1 MAEMEVEL
9 EREIE
14 EEVHENDQTF
24 EESDDVTTL
33 SGRLKALQ
41 SVTVFV
47 QVRGIP
53 PPLLRVVPSILFPLS
68 QVK

>member
-1 MAEMEVEL
+1 MDEMEVEL
-9 EREIE
+9 EHDIE
-14 EEVHENDQTF
+14 EEVHENDSTF

-47 QVRGIP
+47 QVNDR
-53 PPLLRVVPSILFPLS
+53 
-68 QVK
+68 

>member
-14 EEVHENDQTF
+14 EEVHQNDQTF

-47 QVRGIP
+47 QVRGVFLTSLP
-53 PPLLRVVPSILFPLS
+53 PV
-68 QVK
+68 